1 MARRLAQTPVSDR
14 GSDDAYQVVRA
25 RVLSRA
31 VESAIVQA
39 KKDAS
44 GKSKGAPLPPAALR
58 PLLNFV
64 RLPTAAS
71 RRVLEVLDSDE
82 QFRHAVARS
91 LTEDDLGRESWLFL
105 HRPEGWSAELEL
117 LIESAVEEEDAVAAG
132 AQGRTAERRLAQ
144 AEEAVARLKDELAEA
159 LDSAQSATDA
169 IAAERADALKS
180 AAQRNELEQRVEQL
194 EQERQQAIRSMKDA
208 EKRASARL
216 DESRLAIARAEA
228 AEQQVAQL
236 EVQIVASQ
244 PEASNLHEAPATEIS
259 ADEESLPSEVATSIW
274 DCVEPSKIQD
284 AVHHAAQAAAALGQ
298 QLELLAR
305 SVAPAV
311 AEADLRLAS
320 EQARNSAA
328 SVDAADSDAADSDA
342 AVRASAVAQ
351 RPPRRTPLRL
361 LRGAIDGSVEGVEQ
375 LLSTPQIILIA
386 DGYNISMEAWPLLD
400 GAAQRS
406 SLLNMLAALQARTS
420 ALVHVVF
427 DGEGAG
433 SRPAVGAPLAVRVHF
448 SKADVEA
455 DDVILD
461 MVAGL
466 PTDQPVIVVSSDRR
480 VQDGARRLGANVVS
494 SGQLLALT
502 RSS

>member
-117 LIESAVEEEDAVAAG
+117 LIESAAEEEDAVAAG

-328 SVDAADSDAADSDA
+328 SVDAADSDAA
-342 AVRASAVAQ
+342 VRASAVAQ

>member
-244 PEASNLHEAPATEIS
+244 SEASTLHEATATEIS

-328 SVDAADSDAADSDA
+328 SVDAADSDA

>member
-1 MARRLAQTPVSDR
+1 
-14 GSDDAYQVVRA
+14 
-25 RVLSRA
+25 
-31 VESAIVQA
+31 
-39 KKDAS
+39 
-44 GKSKGAPLPPAALR
+44 
-58 PLLNFV
+58 
-64 RLPTAAS
+64 
-71 RRVLEVLDSDE
+71 
-82 QFRHAVARS
+82 
-91 LTEDDLGRESWLFL
+91 
-105 HRPEGWSAELEL
+105 
-117 LIESAVEEEDAVAAG
+117 
-132 AQGRTAERRLAQ
+132 
-144 AEEAVARLKDELAEA
+144 
-159 LDSAQSATDA
+159 
-169 IAAERADALKS
+169 
-180 AAQRNELEQRVEQL
+180 
-194 EQERQQAIRSMKDA
+194 MKDA

-328 SVDAADSDAADSDA
+328 SGDAADSDA

>member
-216 DESRLAIARAEA
+216 EESRLAIARAEA

-244 PEASNLHEAPATEIS
+244 SEASTLHEATATEIS

-328 SVDAADSDAADSDA
+328 SVDAADSDA